1 MYPTT
6 VTFLLLACCCVSIG
20 GRQFEAEVQGRL
32 LQLDEMH
39 PDGHHQSSYVLV
51 TATSSVLQM
60 AYSPLLDDTQS
71 GDLVQMVVQGRVSN
85 TAAQK
90 RLGTTSSEQASS
102 TPIQGVAALPGVAL
116 EATKLELVQFSQP
129 VSPSPA
135 PSPYNSLDSPP
146 KEVSW
151 EGSETSTADEA
162 SKGLTAGAGSLVP
175 EAFQLAGTVV
185 EGRQSVR
192 AARLSR
198 DSVATMLEASEAAG
212 SQPKP
217 AASPQPGPSTPE
229 PYIEFSSAPDT
240 ADHPATAALLLPS
253 TTSPLQSSTSTSQ
266 VTTPALAFSP
276 SLPQLQAT
284 TAAGA
289 VSPRPPRPPPPPPVL
304 LPGRTQRVVTDLSTI
319 FYLMDF
325 CGLGGG
331 PVASEAA
338 FTAQLF
344 NSSTPLQDYW
354 STCSLGLAA
363 MTPENTLVVTVRLP
377 CSGVNPDTGDS
388 WDARVC
394 SSSNLMRI
402 AAFADRQVMSVM
414 GINHHR
420 YRHHILVM
428 PQNMSQWMPGCTWA
442 GNAVVG
448 FSQPIWSHIWVSGDF
463 WQQQQLY
470 MHEVGHNYVLGH
482 SNTLRG
488 APTTTRP
495 DVDPNACSHCDWSSA
510 MGYCCQRR
518 CFNAPHAWQMGWSQA
533 VDAIDSRTLTPGTTR
548 IYSLP
553 SQLSARRSFLSV
565 TTDWAVPSLTPPS
578 PAPPAQFTGSGAVRR
593 TSRRLSQLRLDSN
606 SSPSSVGGA
615 SQAAPTLT
623 SPHTF
628 WISWRPDTAVYD
640 TAMPGYG
647 NGLLIHLFD
656 PINQRDDSDTYLMAL
671 LQPDTSKPQPVSWAE
686 LQYGSGLVVR
696 LLGVP
701 SNGSATV
708 SVCRPS
714 ATSESGAAQC
724 GDGLDNDCDGLM
736 DLDDPDCAAFQPSPP
751 PSPPLL
757 PPSPPPSPSPP
768 SPFPPLPPPSP
779 PPLPTTSSPVS
790 TPTTA
795 TTTISQNTKQ
805 P

>member
-1 MYPTT
+1 
-6 VTFLLLACCCVSIG
+6 
-20 GRQFEAEVQGRL
+20 
-32 LQLDEMH
+32 
-39 PDGHHQSSYVLV
+39 
-51 TATSSVLQM
+51 M

-90 RLGTTSSEQASS
+90 RLGTTFSEQASS
-102 TPIQGVAALPGVAL
+102 TPIQRVAALPGVAL

-135 PSPYNSLDSPP
+135 PSPYNPLDSPP

-162 SKGLTAGAGSLVP
+162 SEGLTAGAGSF
-175 EAFQLAGTVV
+175 AFQLAGTVV

-192 AARLSR
+192 AARHSR

-229 PYIEFSSAPDT
+229 PYIEFS
-240 ADHPATAALLLPS
+240 
-253 TTSPLQSSTSTSQ
+253 
-266 VTTPALAFSP
+266 
-276 SLPQLQAT
+276 
-284 TAAGA
+284 
-289 VSPRPPRPPPPPPVL
+289 PPRPPPVL

-331 PVASEAA
+331 SVASEAA

-463 WQQQQLY
+463 WQQQQVGNLALVALLWVVLRGRVDERHSCSIELSLLWLY

-790 TPTTA
+790 TTTTA